1 MQIAALRKQKNLSQA
16 ELAEIV
22 GVEQPTISRI
32 ERGYEGVTVRLLR
45 QIADALE
52 CPMADLF
59 ADERSEIENR
69 ILSAFR
75 NLPADRQ
82 SGWLDMAEAL
92 AGKTR
97 K

>member
-1 MQIAALRKQKNLSQA
+1 MQIAALRKRRNLSQA

-45 QIADALE
+45 QIADALD
-52 CPMADLF
+52 CSMADLF
-59 ADERSEIENR
+59 ADERSETENR

-75 NLPADRQ
+75 SLPAERQ
-82 SGWLDMAEAL
+82 SCWLDMAEAL
-92 AGKTR
+92 AGK